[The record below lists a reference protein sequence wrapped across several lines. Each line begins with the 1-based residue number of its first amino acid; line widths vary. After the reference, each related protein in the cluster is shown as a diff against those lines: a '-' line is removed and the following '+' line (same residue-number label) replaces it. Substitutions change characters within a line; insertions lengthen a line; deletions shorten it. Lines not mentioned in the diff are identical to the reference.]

1 MSVENANNVVQM
13 SEVTGVTPKKVNENP
28 DPFDVMDC
36 REDVIDALRLWGHDG
51 GRFNTTGTLGNTIYF
66 DYNTE
71 EHSQRIW
78 SRTGHGGQCMEMAM
92 KVQTVDDHEQMV
104 AVWDM
109 HVIAESKEQFIE
121 MYSKW
126 YDMYK
131 APQMEARKNGGGD
144 DAVANS

>member
-1 MSVENANNVVQM
+1 MSAYSTNNVVQM
-13 SEVTGVTPKKVNENP
+13 FQVNENP
-28 DPFDVMDC
+28 DSFDVMDC
-36 REDVIDALRLWGHDG
+36 RNNVIDTLDHWGG
-51 GRFNTTGTLGNTIYF
+51 GGKMFNCHSTLGNTIYF
-66 DYNTE
+66 DYNKDDD
-71 EHSQRIW
+71 SQ
-78 SRTGHGGQCMEMAM
+78 SMKMAM
-92 KVQTVDDHEQMV
+92 KVQTEDDHEQMV

>member
-13 SEVTGVTPKKVNENP
+13 FQVNENP
-28 DPFDVMDC
+28 DAFDVMDC
-36 REDVIDALRLWGHDG
+36 RNDVIDTLG
-51 GRFNTTGTLGNTIYF
+51 GEMFDPHSTLGNTIYF
-66 DYNTE
+66 DY
-71 EHSQRIW
+71 SKGDD
-78 SRTGHGGQCMEMAM
+78 SKSMKMAM
-92 KVQTVDDHEQMV
+92 KVQTEDDHEQMV

-109 HVIAESKEQFIE
+109 HAIAESKEQFIE

-144 DAVANS
+144 DAVADS

>member
-1 MSVENANNVVQM
+1 M
-13 SEVTGVTPKKVNENP
+13 
-28 DPFDVMDC
+28 
-36 REDVIDALRLWGHDG
+36 R
-51 GRFNTTGTLGNTIYF
+51 
-66 DYNTE
+66 
-71 EHSQRIW
+71 
-78 SRTGHGGQCMEMAM
+78 MAM

-131 APQMEARKNGGGD
+131 VPQMEASKKGGGD